1 MFASQRVL
9 SDSCLFYFLIFPK
22 VLRKILILNSD
33 CSRNSSCHWVFLL
46 LPVCLLPLQKRLDSN
61 PYSHILGHPN
71 GYNHDNCIIFAM
83 LRICCATF
91 QTSSK
96 KSSRDIYW
104 LMDHP
109 TAWERLFP
117 KSGPRAQRVILS
129 TYHQPSASGSP
140 PPSYSTLQHPF
151 RASRQ

>member
-1 MFASQRVL
+1 MSVNSQRL
-9 SDSCLFYFLIFPK
+9 RGMEAWQKEKFFQFLWQIWGIGVWHSEFIIF
-22 VLRKILILNSD
+22 S
-33 CSRNSSCHWVFLL
+33 
-46 LPVCLLPLQKRLDSN
+46 PVCLLPLQKRLDSN

-117 KSGPRAQRVILS
+117 KSGPRVQRVILS